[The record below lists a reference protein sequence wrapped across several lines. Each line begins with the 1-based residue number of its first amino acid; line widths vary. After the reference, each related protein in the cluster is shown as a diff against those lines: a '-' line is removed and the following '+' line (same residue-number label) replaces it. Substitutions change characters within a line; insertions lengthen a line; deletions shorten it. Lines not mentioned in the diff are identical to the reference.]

1 MYIDP
6 SNLTGP
12 AQQSAASSPNRSD
25 DPIQK
30 LGQADQSR
38 LRQQYAAILNQA
50 LQTDS
55 SDPEAVKE
63 AKKALESGLL
73 DSPQAAIEAAQALVK
88 YGI

>member
-6 SNLTGP
+6 SNLAGSAQHP
-12 AQQSAASSPNRSD
+12 AAASGNRSD

-30 LGQADQSR
+30 LSQADQSR
-38 LRQQYAAILNQA
+38 LRQEYAAVLNQA
-50 LQTDS
+50 LRTDT

-63 AKKALESGLL
+63 AKKALESGQL
-73 DSPQAAIEAAQALVK
+73 DRPQAAFKAAQAMFK